1 MSRIPASFRQQ
12 AFLNGWVCA
21 FLILVQLSAQA
32 GTPDHDVTKPL
43 KKGPRKIGVKSPGED
58 PCLGGRGLAA
68 FANGDDYN
76 MEGMV
81 SFLTDSSCQERQ
93 PQIVRDALSQRI
105 SFNEAPF
112 RLKQLASNFDPA
124 SLQSVEQTNQTLV
137 RVVPMLLK
145 EHPLTNN
152 AVLPILGQ
160 VAVLSQPAARKILAE
175 MIQTELV
182 SSDSLM
188 KTSNREKGNLASDLA
203 KTILAYGASSPLIA
217 AEISEAT
224 EEMALSAQVDS
235 LGKVLSALAEAAR
248 AEVEL
253 IPTLELSVGGTRR
266 GLEKGQ
272 TFLSAQ
278 EKQSL
283 LKVLFERIKPNF
295 LAEPEF
301 DGVSSDYN
309 RAFKVLLKNKT
320 LTQTALRDAWREC
333 LQILSVNRNQSALA
347 VALGLSLTGD
357 MVYLNQ
363 SEKQLLLMA
372 SNNYRFL
379 AVAVQRSFLAA
390 WNEAWDN
397 LHDQKLPPGLF
408 NSRKDKYFIP
418 TVEGILE
425 LDPEFIERE
434 WIKFAWEKGFVKDEQ
449 IETRFPKILLVQ
461 LKRRENSLKKLMVD
475 SSLQSQMTALAESL
489 AVGRFL
495 SSVQVP
501 ALNGWIKKN
510 ESSH

>member
-1 MSRIPASFRQQ
+1 MRKSSTAIHR
-12 AFLNGWVCA
+12 AFLAVAMLWL
-21 FLILVQLSAQA
+21 FSILIPHSAQGA
-32 GTPDHDVTKPL
+32 APDHEGAKPA
-43 KKGPRKIGVKSPGED
+43 KKGPRKVGVKSPGED

-81 SFLTDSSCQERQ
+81 SFLTDSNCQERQ

-112 RLKQLASNFDPA
+112 RLKHLASNFDPA

-145 EHPLTNN
+145 EHPLSNN

-217 AEISEAT
+217 AEIAEAT

-248 AEVEL
+248 AEDEL
-253 IPTLELSVGGTRR
+253 IPTLELTVGGTRR
-266 GLEKGQ
+266 GLEKGE

-301 DGVSSDYN
+301 DGVSLDYN

-320 LTQTALRDAWREC
+320 LTQSALRDAWKEC
-333 LQILSVNRNQSALA
+333 LQVLSVNRNQNTLA
-347 VALGLSLTGD
+347 VAMGLSLTGD
-357 MVYLNQ
+357 MVYLNK

-372 SNNYRFL
+372 ANNYRFL

-397 LHDQKLPPGLF
+397 LHDQKLPPALF
-408 NSRKDKYFIP
+408 NSRKDKYFVP
-418 TVEGILE
+418 TVEAVLE

-434 WIKFAWEKGFVKDEQ
+434 WVKFVWEKGFVKDDQ

-461 LKRRENSLKKLMVD
+461 LKHRENSIKKLMVD
-475 SSLQSQMTALAESL
+475 SSLQNQMAAMADSL
-489 AVGRFL
+489 AVSRFL

-501 ALNGWIKKN
+501 ALTSWIKKN
-510 ESSH
+510 EPSK

>member
-1 MSRIPASFRQQ
+1 VERLSTSFRRYLL
-12 AFLNGWVCA
+12 AGAMGCLSVL
-21 FLILVQLSAQA
+21 LIQLSSQA
-32 GTPDHDVTKPL
+32 ATPEHEAAKPI
-43 KKGPRKIGVKSPGED
+43 KKGSRKIGVKSPGED

-81 SFLTDSSCQERQ
+81 SFLTDSNCQERQ
-93 PQIVRDALSQRI
+93 SQIVRDALSQRI
-105 SFNEAPF
+105 AFNEAPF
-112 RLKQLASNFDPA
+112 HLKQIATHFDST
-124 SLQSVEQTNQTLV
+124 SLQSIEQTNQTLM
-137 RVVPMLLK
+137 RVVPTVLR
-145 EHPLTNN
+145 EHPLTNK
-152 AVLPILGQ
+152 AILPVLGQ
-160 VAVLSQPAARKILAE
+160 VAVLSQPAARKILAT

-182 SSDSLM
+182 SSDSLI
-188 KTSNREKGNLASDLA
+188 KTSNREKGNLANDLA

-217 AEISEAT
+217 AELAEAT

-248 AEVEL
+248 AEEEL

-266 GLEKGQ
+266 GLEKGEK
-272 TFLSAQ
+272 FLSAQ
-278 EKQSL
+278 EKQAL
-283 LKVLFERIKPNF
+283 LKTIFERIKPNF

-309 RAFKVLLKNKT
+309 RALKVLLKNKS
-320 LTQTALRDAWREC
+320 LMQTNLRDAWKEC

-347 VALGLSLTGD
+347 VAIGLSLTGD
-357 MVYLNQ
+357 MVYLNRN
-363 SEKQLLLMA
+363 EKQLLLMA

-390 WNEAWDN
+390 WNEAWDS
-397 LHDQKLPPGLF
+397 LYDHKIPPALF

-425 LDPEFIERE
+425 LDPEFIERD
-434 WIKFAWEKGFVKDEQ
+434 WVKFVWEKGFVKDEQ
-449 IETRFPKILLVQ
+449 IETRFPKIMLVQ
-461 LKRRENSLKKLMVD
+461 LKRRENALKRLMVD
-475 SSLQSQMTALAESL
+475 STLQNQMTALAETM
-489 AVGRFL
+489 AVSRFL
-495 SSVQVP
+495 SSVQIP

-510 ESSH
+510 EPSN